1 MKLRAIIAIM
11 SAALITLVF
20 TLVSVAGSVCAV
32 DADADGICDSDGSD
46 NCTEKFN
53 PGQRDDDE
61 DGYGNLC
68 DWDINNDCVA
78 GAPDLALVFSRA
90 IAAAPWSPKS
100 DGAYDITE
108 DNVVGAPDLAQIFA
122 NTLAPPGPSSR
133 ACADCSA
140 AIGTGVCP

>member
-1 MKLRAIIAIM
+1 M

-32 DADADGICDSDGSD
+32 DADGDGVCDSDGSD

-78 GAPDLALVFSRA
+78 GAPDIALVFSRPLD
-90 IAAAPWSPKS
+90 AAPWNPKS

-108 DNVVGAPDLAQIFA
+108 DDVVGAPDIAQIFA
-122 NTLAPPGPSSR
+122 HPLEPPGPSSR